1 MWRPFSRQ
9 AGARPF
15 QRAPEAEVDDELA
28 FHLEQ
33 RVRDYVARGME
44 PAAARAAALERF
56 GDVSGVRSECA
67 QLLEDDRRAAA
78 RRDWFEDLRQDL
90 RYGVRSALHAPLFS
104 LLAVVTLA
112 LGIGANAAVFGV
124 VKSVLLDALPYADAG
139 RLVRVYA
146 QFDASALERSS
157 VSPGVAADFAER
169 LRSFTGVAAFNFT
182 TFDVAYV
189 DDAGARVLSGAVVA
203 DGFFSTLGVRAA
215 LGRTLDGAAPSLRS
229 GQAAAADVVMLSHA
243 AWRREFGGD
252 PGVVGRTLQIER
264 QAHEVVGVLPPGFVG
279 PMGDADLVFPLDL
292 PAVLSDPKSA
302 RDQHWLGVVG
312 RLAPGVSLQAAQ
324 REVDRVGAELAREHP
339 QTDRGR
345 RFIVLPLRDTMVGET
360 RTPLLVLMASA
371 GLVLLIACANLA
383 GALLSRTISRRKEF
397 AVRVAL
403 GAGRGRLVWQL
414 LTEST
419 VLALA
424 GGAAGVLL
432 AVLGLTVL
440 RGLALPALP
449 AYAELRLDHGA
460 LLFTSVLAVVTGL
473 AFGVAPALSVSRANV
488 QGTLREETRGASEG
502 RRSRQLRGVLVAA
515 QIALSLSLLVGA
527 GLLMRSLWAMAG
539 APLGFEPDGVLTAR
553 VQLPQATYQTPEKR
567 TVLFQQLQDRLAALP
582 GVRGVASVTQ
592 IPSPTMSRNALTIE
606 GVTLA
611 GEGPTFI
618 PYMAVSDDYFRLM
631 EIRLRQGRTFGA
643 EDGPAA
649 PPAIVISETMA
660 RRYWPKGGAVGARV
674 RISPH
679 TAERWGVVV
688 GIVGDVRVD
697 PALPAPEPMAYASNR
712 QDNLWNGRDFL
723 LRTGG
728 DPLALLKPAQRE
740 LAALDPALP
749 LRDPMPLRAI
759 VDERLAGRRLPV
771 LLMTAFGTLALLL
784 ASVGIYA
791 LLASMAAARE
801 REFGVRVA
809 LGSSRRAIAGLV
821 LRQGATWMAV
831 GLAGGAVGVVL
842 VARLLRGLL
851 FGVTP
856 FDPVTLAAAVAM
868 LMACAALA
876 LLVPVRRATRVDPV
890 GVLR

>member
-1 MWRPFSRQ
+1 MRNPFSR
-9 AGARPF
+9 GRGGRPF
-15 QRAPEAEVDDELA
+15 EQAPQVEVDQELA

-33 RVRDYVARGME
+33 RVRDYVARGMD
-44 PAAARAAALERF
+44 PAAARAAALARF
-56 GDVSGVRSECA
+56 GDLSGVRSECTE
-67 QLLEDDRRAAA
+67 LLAEDRRAAA
-78 RRDWFEDLRQDL
+78 RRDWLDDLRQDL
-90 RYGVRSALHAPLFS
+90 RYGVRSALRTPLFS

-124 VKSVLLDALPYADAG
+124 VKSVLLDALPYADAD
-139 RLVRVYA
+139 RLVRVYGH
-146 QFDASALERSS
+146 FDASDIERSS
-157 VSPGVAADFAER
+157 ISPGAVADLAAR
-169 LRSFTGVAAFNFT
+169 LRSFAGVAAFNFS

-189 DDAGARVLSGAVVA
+189 EAGGARVLSGAAVA
-203 DGFFSTLGVRAA
+203 DGFFSTLGTRAA
-215 LGRTLDGAAPSLRS
+215 LGRTLT
-229 GQAAAADVVMLSHA
+229 AADAPTNAVMLSDA

-252 PGVVGRTLQIER
+252 PRVVGRTLRLER
-264 QAHEVVGVLPPGFVG
+264 ESYEVVGVLPAGFVG
-279 PMGDADLVFPLDL
+279 PMGEADLYFPIDMVPLLGD
-292 PAVLSDPKSA
+292 PAAS
-302 RDQHWLGVVG
+302 RDQHWMGVVA
-312 RLAPGVSLQAAQ
+312 RLSPGVTPEAAQ
-324 REVDRVGAELAREHP
+324 RELDRLADELAREHP
-339 QTDRGR
+339 KTDRGR
-345 RFIVLPLRDTMVGET
+345 RFLTLPLRDAMVGET
-360 RTPLLVLMASA
+360 RTPLLVLTASA
-371 GLVLLIACANLA
+371 GLVLLITCANLA
-383 GALLSRTISRRKEF
+383 GALLSRTISRRREF
-397 AVRVAL
+397 AVRIAL
-403 GAGRGRLVWQL
+403 GAKRGRLVRQL

-419 VLALA
+419 LLALV
-424 GGAAGVLL
+424 GAALGLLL
-432 AVLGLTVL
+432 AGAGLRVL
-440 RGLALPALP
+440 RTLALPTLP
-449 AYAELRLDHGA
+449 PYADLSLDGGA
-460 LLFTSVLAVVTGL
+460 LLVTLLAALGTGL
-473 AFGVAPALSVSRANV
+473 AFGLAPALAAGRWDP
-488 QGTLREETRGASEG
+488 QRTLRDEARGASEG
-502 RRSRQLRGVLVAA
+502 RRSRQLRGALAAA
-515 QIALSLSLLVGA
+515 QIALSLSLLAGA
-527 GLLMRSLWAMAG
+527 GLLVRSLWAMAS
-539 APLGFEPDGVLTAR
+539 APLGFQPDGVLTAR
-553 VQLPQATYQTPEKR
+553 VQLPQASYPTPEAR
-567 TVLFQQLQDRLAALP
+567 AVFFNQLRERLAALP
-582 GVRGVASVTQ
+582 GVGGVASVTQ
-592 IPSPTMSRNALTIE
+592 IPSPTMSSNALTIE

-611 GEGPTFI
+611 GDGPTFI
-618 PYMAVSDDYFRLM
+618 PYAAVSDDYFRLM
-631 EIRLRQGRTFGA
+631 GTRLLRGRTFGA
-643 EDGPAA
+643 EDAPDAA
-649 PPAIVISETMA
+649 PAIVVSEAMA
-660 RRYWPKGGAVGARV
+660 RRYWPKGDAVGARI

-723 LRTGG
+723 LRTRG

-831 GLAGGAVGVVL
+831 GLAGGALGVVL

-851 FGVTP
+851 YGVTP

-868 LMACAALA
+868 LMVCAALA